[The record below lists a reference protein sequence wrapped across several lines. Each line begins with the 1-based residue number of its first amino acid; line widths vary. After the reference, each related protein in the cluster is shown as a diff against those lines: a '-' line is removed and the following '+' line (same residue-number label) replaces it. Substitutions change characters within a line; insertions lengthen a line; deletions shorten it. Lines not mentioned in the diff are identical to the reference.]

1 MKEGQKIMANC
12 PINSM
17 SFHKFIYVI
26 KSPVSLR
33 ATKIVIMPY
42 LHEKRIY
49 LNRPKKFTD
58 YFYTSID
65 LKDIKKNKD
74 FTLKR
79 VKQIVCVNL
88 SEYKYYIYSLRG
100 LLRNRVDFKH
110 IIQKYGRLQ
119 AVSQNGQNFVLFKTR
134 LDLED
139 ASVSIFHLTNRDFY
153 FIKKIDIMK

>member
-74 FTLKR
+74 QTLKR
-79 VKQIVCVNL
+79 VK
-88 SEYKYYIYSLRG
+88 
-100 LLRNRVDFKH
+100 
-110 IIQKYGRLQ
+110 
-119 AVSQNGQNFVLFKTR
+119 
-134 LDLED
+134 
-139 ASVSIFHLTNRDFY
+139 
-153 FIKKIDIMK
+153 